1 MTCSLFLVAGKM
13 DYMDFDELDEDYD
26 FSSTIKYKVT
36 VNADDDSYV
45 SEPELETKRT
55 NRNGGRRPTG
65 RGMLTTTRKPT
76 NKDSTS
82 SSKIGDIVY
91 VFGEKMLSNRPRLS
105 KSANDLF
112 SEAYGLLQ
120 KMSIKTRRGR
130 RANLAAFFI
139 LYIASK
145 KLKLGVDPVLLAMDV
160 GLTCKD
166 TVTAIEEFIP
176 ELSTTN
182 PLEIEILE
190 LIYQAEI
197 TDIFEDYMERMWL
210 TFRKNIVLDAAS
222 SDVWKQITS
231 AMTGYSYESWC
242 REIKEQ
248 LLCLIDRKTT
258 EGEMDNRIHI
268 ISPQKLYVLV
278 IYNVLRNVLHR
289 DSEDPI
295 TSNQEKHLQK
305 ILTVIW
311 GQIAN
316 NLEKTRRKTVGL

>member
-1 MTCSLFLVAGKM
+1 M
-13 DYMDFDELDEDYD
+13 DYTSFDGLDEDYD

-36 VNADDDSYV
+36 VNADDDIYI
-45 SEPELETKRT
+45 SEPELEPKRT
-55 NRNGGRRPTG
+55 NRNGGRRPSG
-65 RGMLTTTRKPT
+65 RGMLTAIRKPVS
-76 NKDSTS
+76 KDSTS

-91 VFGEKMLSNRPRLS
+91 VYGEKMLSNRPRLS

-222 SDVWKQITS
+222 NDLWRQITS
-231 AMTGYSYESWC
+231 CMAGYSYESWC
-242 REIKEQ
+242 QEIKEQ
-248 LLCLIDRKTT
+248 LMCLFNRKTG
-258 EGEMDNRIHI
+258 EDGDEMDNRIHI
-268 ISPQKLYVLV
+268 ISPQKFYVLGF
-278 IYNVLRNVLHR
+278 YNMLRNVIHR
-289 DSEDPI
+289 NTEEPI
-295 TSNQEKHLQK
+295 TSNQEKQLQK

-316 NLEKTRRKTVGL
+316 NLEKTRRKTVGI